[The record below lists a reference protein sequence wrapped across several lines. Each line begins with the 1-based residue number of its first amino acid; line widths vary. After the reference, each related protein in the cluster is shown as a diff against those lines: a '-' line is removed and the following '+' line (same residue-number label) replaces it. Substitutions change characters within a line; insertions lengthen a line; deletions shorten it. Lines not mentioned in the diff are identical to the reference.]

1 MNTVKLSDGGELTT
15 HADYD
20 KVEFEYSTNCT
31 TVNIEMHPADADKLA
46 DMLKAAAKS
55 AREDSHGN

>member
-1 MNTVKLSDGGELTT
+1 MNKLRLSDDGELTT

-20 KVEFEYSTNCT
+20 KVELEYSTNCT
-31 TVNIEMHPADADKLA
+31 TFNIEMTPEAADKLA